1 MDWIHTES
9 VYYAEVKPIF
19 AVAKATLQ
27 TLQLCNFAKCK
38 KNTRHKMGR
47 VSFLYM
53 TFLRC
58 Y

>member
-19 AVAKATLQ
+19 VVAKQLCK
-27 TLQLCNFAKCK
+27 LCNFATLQSVK

-58 Y
+58 D

>member
-1 MDWIHTES
+1 MDWIHSES

-38 KNTRHKMGR
+38 KNTRPHLCGVYFFVYDISKM
-47 VSFLYM
+47 
-53 TFLRC
+53 
-58 Y
+58 

>member
-38 KNTRHKMGR
+38 KNTRPHLCGVYFFVYDISKM
-47 VSFLYM
+47 
-53 TFLRC
+53 
-58 Y
+58 